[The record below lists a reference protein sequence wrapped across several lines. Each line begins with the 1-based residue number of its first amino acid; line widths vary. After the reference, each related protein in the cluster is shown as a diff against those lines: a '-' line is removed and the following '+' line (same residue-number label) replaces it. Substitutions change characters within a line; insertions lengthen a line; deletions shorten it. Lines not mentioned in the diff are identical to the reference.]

1 MTGFDGANGSLAA
14 GRGALTSQIQSK
26 LTNANNGKAFTFPMA
41 RNSAMAL
48 AA

>member
-14 GRGALTSQIQSK
+14 SRGALTSQIQSK

>member
-14 GRGALTSQIQSK
+14 SRGALTSIIQSK
-26 LTNANNGKAFTFPMA
+26 PINANTGKSFTFPMA
-41 RNSAMAL
+41 RNSALAL